1 MNRWRSFLLQIL
13 FLGLGLVF
21 LYLAFR
27 GIDLRSFF
35 SGYRDVGWHWVVLS
49 MVVGALSHWLRGV
62 RWRLLLERTSSYRLP
77 TRDAFFAVMAGYF
90 FNILFPRAGEV
101 IRCTL
106 VGRLHRIPIIYLFGT
121 VLAERIVDML
131 LLVVLIGVTLGFQ
144 WELLGPFVQSRVL
157 LPMLSGIRGGGV
169 VGIGLAVGVFLIV
182 VVAVVVVLLVWSRRS
197 FRMRRWLVRVRRA
210 LRQFRYGLATVIRL
224 PLRVQVVFWLETVL
238 IWLAYVLMTYLPA
251 RGFPPTSGF
260 TVEETLG
267 VFVYGALGIV
277 APVQGG
283 LGTYHWLVLQAMLL
297 YGYTKAVGLQLAT
310 LIHTSQLLMITLLG
324 GIAWLWLS
332 LRISRHR

>member
-1 MNRWRSFLLQIL
+1 MKRWRSFLLQFL
-13 FLGLGLVF
+13 FLGLGVVF

-27 GIDLRSFF
+27 GIDLHSFV
-35 SGYRDVGWHWVVLS
+35 SGYGDVAWHWVVLS
-49 MVVGALSHWLRGV
+49 MVVGALSHWIRGV

-90 FNILFPRAGEV
+90 FNVLFPRAGEV

-131 LLVVLIGVTLGFQ
+131 LLVVLMVVTLGFQ
-144 WELLGPFVQSRVL
+144 WELLGPFVQTRVIA
-157 LPMLSGIRGGGV
+157 PMLAGIRGGRV
-169 VGIGLAVGVFLIV
+169 VGIGLAVGVFLV
-182 VVAVVVVLLVWSRRS
+182 VVVVVLLVWSRRS
-197 FRMRRWLVRVRRA
+197 FRMRRLLVRVRRA
-210 LRQFRYGLATVIRL
+210 LRQFRYGLVTVFRL
-224 PLRVQVVFWLETVL
+224 PVRVQVLFWAETVL
-238 IWLAYVLMTYLPA
+238 IWLAYILMTYLPA
-251 RGFPPTSGF
+251 RGFPPTRHF